1 MARIWRRGRRVA
13 EVVAD
18 DGSRAAILH
27 LDADRPLV
35 LTDSAARIWC
45 LVDGVRT
52 QDVIR
57 AELAAEY
64 GADPGTP
71 LSDEIGREVDRFL
84 ADLASRGLIEEAPE
98 RMAATA
104 APAPGEVLR
113 RKVPRRDAPGAVA
126 GSDA

>member
-13 EVVAD
+13 EVVSE
-18 DGSRAAILH
+18 DGARAAVLH

-45 LVDGVRT
+45 LVDGIRT
-52 QDVIR
+52 QDGIR
-57 AELAAEY
+57 ADLAAEY
-64 GADPGTP
+64 GAGPGTP

-84 ADLASRGLIEEAPE
+84 ADLAARGLIEDASGEAGS
-98 RMAATA
+98 A
-104 APAPGEVLR
+104 
-113 RKVPRRDAPGAVA
+113 A